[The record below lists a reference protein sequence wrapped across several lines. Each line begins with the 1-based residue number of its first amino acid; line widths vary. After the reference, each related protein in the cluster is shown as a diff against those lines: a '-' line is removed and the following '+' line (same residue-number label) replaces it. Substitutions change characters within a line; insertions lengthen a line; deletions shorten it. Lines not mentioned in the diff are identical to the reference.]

1 MKLINDT
8 PCPGA
13 YLPSADVE
21 DTILGLFLVA
31 LTCDIT
37 DEGLRAS
44 EEQAP
49 LILSAAG
56 SKFSGPDVDP
66 EPEELSPDDAQFL
79 RRGVGVTA
87 SGYVYPDK
95 KGGAKTALA
104 TLAVGEATRRV
115 MAIGPR
121 VWQEPILGAAL
132 TPTSPSK
139 VSRIEMSWDN
149 AYGGIVREPA
159 KVIKVDGEE
168 TIVPEH
174 PVAFPLNIDGRG
186 FYLTAKQALR
196 QPLPLLEDPDARIR
210 KWDDRP
216 RPVCFAPCPLWSGL
230 RAAGMFNPDKGNK
243 VDLGRLDRITGRSCP
258 DLHFAEVPAG
268 TVVRLEG
275 MRPAGDVLAF
285 TVPQAPSSVQVR
297 VGEQSHRVE
306 LLLDAVDIDAEA
318 AKVRFVFRR
327 LYRYALVQG
336 ELRSARFVPGPGLDE
351 VAR

>member
-13 YLPSADVE
+13 YIPSADVQ
-21 DTILGLFLVA
+21 DSILGLFLMA
-31 LTCDIT
+31 LSCDIT
-37 DEGLRAS
+37 ADGLRAS
-44 EEQAP
+44 AEQAP

-66 EPEELSPDDAQFL
+66 EPEELTPDDAQFM

-87 SGYVYPDK
+87 TGYVYPDK
-95 KGGAKTALA
+95 KGEAKTALA
-104 TLAVGEATRRV
+104 TLTVGDVTRRV

-121 VWQEPILGAAL
+121 VWQEAILGGAL

-139 VSRIEMSWDN
+139 LARIEMSWDN

-159 KVIKVDGEE
+159 KVLKVNGEE

-174 PVAFPLNIDGRG
+174 PVAFPLNLDGKG

-196 QPLPLLEDPDARIR
+196 QPLPLLEDPDALIKR
-210 KWDDRP
+210 WDDRP

-230 RAAGMFNPDKGNK
+230 RGAGMINPDKGNK
-243 VDLGRLDRITGRSCP
+243 VDLERLDTITGRSCP
-258 DLHFAEVPAG
+258 DLHFTEVPAG
-268 TVVRLEG
+268 TAVRLEG
-275 MRPAGDVLAF
+275 MRPAGEVLAF
-285 TVPQAPSSVQVR
+285 TVPQAPSAVEVQ

-318 AKVRFVFRR
+318 ARVRLVFRR
-327 LYRYALVQG
+327 LYRYALIQG

-351 VAR
+351 VVK